1 MCSEQVYLDLVSE
14 CIETGDYRLDRTGV
28 GVYSL
33 FGKQIEFDL
42 EKGFPLLTTKKL
54 FVKGILKE
62 LLWMLK
68 GQTDSK
74 ILEKQGVHFW
84 NANGSREFLDSRGF
98 VDRDEGDLGPI
109 YGFQWRHFGAEY
121 KNCYVDYST
130 QGVDQIS
137 RVVNDI
143 KHNPSSRRLIVNSW
157 NVSQIDKMALPPC
170 HCLIQFFVRGN
181 VDRSNYLDCKLY
193 QRSADLALG
202 VPFNIASY
210 AFLVHVVAKWTGL
223 IPGKFI
229 HSFGD
234 VHVYSNHVDPL
245 KMQLQRSPLEFP
257 KVQFVGK
264 FALEGLRDIDA
275 DEWCNSFEIVNY
287 RCYDTIKM
295 EMAV

>member
-1 MCSEQVYLDLVSE
+1 MCSEQVYLDLVLE

-68 GQTDSK
+68 GQTDAK

-84 NANGSREFLDSRGF
+84 DANGSREFLDSHGL

-109 YGFQWRHFGAEY
+109 YGFQWRHCGAEY
-121 KNCYVDYST
+121 KNCYVDYSG

-137 RVVNDI
+137 RVVNEI
-143 KHNPSSRRLIVNSW
+143 KHNPNSRRLIVNSW
-157 NVSQIDKMALPPC
+157 NVSQIDEMALPPC
-170 HCLIQFFVRGN
+170 HCLIQFFVREG
-181 VDRSNYLDCKLY
+181 NYLDCKVY

-210 AFLVHVVAKWTGL
+210 AFFVHVVAKWTGL

-234 VHVYSNHVDPL
+234 VHVYSTHVGPL
-245 KMQLQRSPLEFP
+245 KMQLQRCPMQLP
-257 KVQFVGK
+257 RVRFVGE
-264 FALEGLRDIDA
+264 FGLKELRNIDA
-275 DEWCNSFEIVNY
+275 DEWCNSFEIVDY
-287 RCYDTIKM
+287 KCYGAIKM